1 MKKLDVLSQEELMK
15 LFGGAMD
22 STDSLLANEVGIT
35 PSSPSNDGGFTGG
48 GGGSFGGG
56 GAGGSW

>member
-1 MKKLDVLSQEELMK
+1 MKTNYFKNIGIGALALWLGTTAGLHAQQR
-15 LFGGAMD
+15 FGGF
-22 STDSLLANEVGIT
+22 
-35 PSSPSNDGGFTGG
+35 GGF

>member
-1 MKKLDVLSQEELMK
+1 MKTLIDFE
-15 LFGGAMD
+15 
-22 STDSLLANEVGIT
+22 DSLLTEIEMNQIHGGQMSTE
-35 PSSPSNDGGFTGG
+35 SSDFDDF